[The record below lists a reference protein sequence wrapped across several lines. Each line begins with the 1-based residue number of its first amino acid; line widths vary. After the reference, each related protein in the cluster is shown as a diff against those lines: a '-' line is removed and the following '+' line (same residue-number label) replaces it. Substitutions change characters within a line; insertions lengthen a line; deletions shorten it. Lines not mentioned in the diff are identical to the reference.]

1 MGGVSHNIDRF
12 GVVFDDESLVADAGL
27 VAAATLMGRLGLVS
41 LVDAAVRLGRRAGG
55 AAPGRKVATLVAA
68 MLVGATHIDHVDRL
82 RAGATAAVLGF
93 RPAAPSTVGSFLR
106 SFTWGHVRQL
116 DKAAGLVL
124 GRAWATGGGPGNE
137 PMTIDVDSTICA
149 VTGATKAGAAYG
161 HTQQLGYHPLV
172 GVRAETGEIPA
183 TRLRKGSSQS
193 GHVHLVAETVA
204 RARRAGAAGAPC
216 ARADSGFFSY
226 DLLDRLDALGV
237 RWSITI
243 PQYGHAKATIA
254 RIPEADWAPIAYP
267 DGGEAHVA
275 ETTLVAGERAKQ
287 RSVRLVARRSRLT
300 DQTQAEL
307 WPHWRHHAFITNR
320 TDPNTTAADK
330 FHRQHATVELAIRD
344 LKTSTG
350 LAHLPS
356 GSFAANAAWLT
367 CAALPQQPLPLDQP
381 PHHQPPQQ
389 PTHRRTNRPQP
400 TPRPA
405 RAPRQPQRTHHLA
418 PPRPMALGNH
428 PPHRPHQHSRPP
440 PTLLNPPI
448 TPTAAA
454 PTGPTRPEPAR
465 PSPHAPQHHQ
475 TGPNKPIQTPQTART
490 MQQAPPTPPN
500 QPPTTPIGGFRLRGH
515 AAL

>member
-1 MGGVSHNIDRF
+1 
-12 GVVFDDESLVADAGL
+12 
-27 VAAATLMGRLGLVS
+27 
-41 LVDAAVRLGRRAGG
+41 
-55 AAPGRKVATLVAA
+55 
-68 MLVGATHIDHVDRL
+68 
-82 RAGATAAVLGF
+82 
-93 RPAAPSTVGSFLR
+93 
-106 SFTWGHVRQL
+106 
-116 DKAAGLVL
+116 
-124 GRAWATGGGPGNE
+124 
-137 PMTIDVDSTICA
+137 MTIDVDSTICA

-287 RSVRLVARRSRLT
+287 RSVRLAARRSRLT
-300 DQTQAEL
+300 DTTQAEL

-320 TDPNTTAADK
+320 TDLNTTAADK
-330 FHRQHATVELAIRD
+330 SHRQHATVEPAIRD

-428 PPHRPHQHSRPP
+428 PPHRPHQHPRPP

-448 TPTAAA
+448 TPTTAA
-454 PTGPTRPEPAR
+454 PTSPTRPEPAR
-465 PSPHAPQHHQ
+465 PNPHAPQHHQ
-475 TGPNKPIQTPQTART
+475 TGPNKPTHTPQTART
-490 MQQAPPTPPN
+490 MQPTLPNTAKPTPHHPHRWI
-500 QPPTTPIGGFRLRGH
+500 Q
-515 AAL
+515 A

>member
-1 MGGVSHNIDRF
+1 M
-12 GVVFDDESLVADAGL
+12 
-27 VAAATLMGRLGLVS
+27 
-41 LVDAAVRLGRRAGG
+41 
-55 AAPGRKVATLVAA
+55 
-68 MLVGATHIDHVDRL
+68 
-82 RAGATAAVLGF
+82 
-93 RPAAPSTVGSFLR
+93 GSFLR
-106 SFTWGHVRQL
+106 AFTWGHVRQL

-172 GVRAETGEIPA
+172 AVRAETGEILA

-193 GHVHLVAETVA
+193 GHVHFVAETVA
-204 RARRAGAAGAPC
+204 RARRAGATGELC
-216 ARADSGFFSY
+216 VRADSGFFSY

-243 PQYGHAKATIA
+243 AQYGHVKATIA

-267 DGGEAHVA
+267 DGGQAHIA
-275 ETTLVAGERAKQ
+275 ETTLIAGERGKQ

-320 TDPNTTAADK
+320 TDHTTTAADK

-367 CAALPQQPLPLDQP
+367 CAALAHNLYRWINHHTTSRRSGQLTVGQTVRNQLLALPGRLVN
-381 PHHQPPQQ
+381 HSG
-389 PTHRRTNRPQP
+389 RTILRL
-400 TPRPA
+400 PA
-405 RAPRQPQRTHHLA
+405 RWPWATTLHTALTNIRALPQLC
-418 PPRPMALGNH
+418 
-428 PPHRPHQHSRPP
+428 
-440 PTLLNPPI
+440 
-448 TPTAAA
+448 
-454 PTGPTRPEPAR
+454 
-465 PSPHAPQHHQ
+465 
-475 TGPNKPIQTPQTART
+475 
-490 MQQAPPTPPN
+490 
-500 QPPTTPIGGFRLRGH
+500 
-515 AAL
+515 